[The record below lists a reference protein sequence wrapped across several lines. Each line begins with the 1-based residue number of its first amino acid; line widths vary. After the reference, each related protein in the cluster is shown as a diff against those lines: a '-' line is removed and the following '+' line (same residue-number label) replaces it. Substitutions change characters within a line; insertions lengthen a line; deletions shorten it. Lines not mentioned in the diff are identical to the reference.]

1 MTFVMTRA
9 PDNLRADEVQLRQIL
24 DAVPALIAY
33 VDVSETY
40 RFANHAYES
49 LFGLDPARM
58 IGQTMRDVLGEKY
71 SEAKPHIEATLAG
84 RRTMHDRLVIANER
98 SRYLHNVYV
107 PHIAPD
113 GSVLG
118 MFILAVDISDRKA
131 LEQELVRRAQHDP
144 LTGLLN
150 RGAFEER
157 LRQVLE
163 TVSPAAAGLVGLLY
177 VDIDRFKSINDA
189 LGHQVGDVILRS
201 FAARL
206 RESVR
211 AIDTVGRMGGDE
223 FVVLLEN
230 LTRADDAARIARKI
244 VDEMR
249 EKFDVNGALVTATAS
264 VGVATC
270 KAAGDASALS
280 ARADAAL
287 YAAKEAG
294 RNGYRVA

>member
-1 MTFVMTRA
+1 MTFVMMPK
-9 PDNLRADEVQLRQIL
+9 PDMLPADEAQLRQIL
-24 DAVPALIAY
+24 DSVPAIIAY
-33 VDVSETY
+33 VDASETY

-49 LFGLDPARM
+49 LFGLDPKRM
-58 IGQTMRDVLGEKY
+58 IGHTMREVLGEKY
-71 SEAKPHIEATLAG
+71 SEAKPHIDATLAG
-84 RRTMHDRLVIANER
+84 RRTMHDRVVTANER
-98 SRYLHNVYV
+98 SRYLHNIYV

-113 GSVLG
+113 GAVLG

-150 RGAFEER
+150 RGAYEDR
-157 LRQVLE
+157 LRQALE
-163 TVSPAAAGLVGLLY
+163 RASPASAGLVGLLY

-206 RESVR
+206 RQSVR
-211 AIDTVGRMGGDE
+211 VIDAVARLGGDE
-223 FVVLLEN
+223 FAVLLEH
-230 LTRADDAARIARKI
+230 LTHADDAVRIARK
-244 VDEMR
+244 VVAAMR

-264 VGVATC
+264 VGVATWH
-270 KAAGDASALS
+270 AQEDADALS
-280 ARADAAL
+280 AHADSAL
-287 YAAKEAG
+287 YAAKDAG

>member
-1 MTFVMTRA
+1 MSRK
-9 PDNLRADEVQLRQIL
+9 PDNLPADEAQLRQIL
-24 DAVPALIAY
+24 DSVPAIIAY
-33 VDVSETY
+33 VDASETY
-40 RFANHAYES
+40 RFANHAYQS
-49 LFGLDPARM
+49 LFGLDPAQM
-58 IGQTMRDVLGEKY
+58 IGRTMHDVLGEKY

-84 RRTMHDRLVIANER
+84 RRTMHDRVVTANER

-107 PHIAPD
+107 PHLAAD

-118 MFILAVDISDRKA
+118 MVILAVDISDRKA

-150 RGAFEER
+150 RGAFEDQ
-157 LRQVLE
+157 LQQALGS
-163 TVSPAAAGLVGLLY
+163 VSPAGAGLVGLLY

-189 LGHQVGDVILRS
+189 LGHQVGDVVLRS

-206 RESVR
+206 RQCVR
-211 AIDTVGRMGGDE
+211 SIDTVARMGGDE
-223 FVVLLEN
+223 FVVLLEH
-230 LTRADDAARIARKI
+230 LTRADDAARIASKI
-244 VDEMR
+244 VDAMR

-270 KAAGDASALS
+270 EAQGDAAALS

-287 YAAKEAG
+287 YAAKDSG
-294 RNGYRVA
+294 RNAYRVA

>member
-1 MTFVMTRA
+1 MSRK
-9 PDNLRADEVQLRQIL
+9 PDNLPADEAQLRQIL
-24 DAVPALIAY
+24 DSVPAIIAY
-33 VDVSETY
+33 VDASETY
-40 RFANHAYES
+40 RFANHAYQS
-49 LFGLDPARM
+49 LFGLDPAQM
-58 IGQTMRDVLGEKY
+58 IGRTMHDVLGEKY

-84 RRTMHDRLVIANER
+84 RRTMHDRVVTANER

-107 PHIAPD
+107 PHLAAD

-118 MFILAVDISDRKA
+118 MVILAVDISDRKA

-150 RGAFEER
+150 RGAFEDQ
-157 LRQVLE
+157 LRQALGS
-163 TVSPAAAGLVGLLY
+163 VSPAGAGLVGLLY

-189 LGHQVGDVILRS
+189 LGHQVGDVVLRS

-206 RESVR
+206 RQCVR
-211 AIDTVGRMGGDE
+211 SIDTVARMGGDE
-223 FVVLLEN
+223 FVVLLEH
-230 LTRADDAARIARKI
+230 LTRADDAARIASKI
-244 VDEMR
+244 VDAMR

-270 KAAGDASALS
+270 EAQGDAAALS

-287 YAAKEAG
+287 YAAKDSG
-294 RNGYRVA
+294 RNAYRVA